1 MPEFE
6 VQIIESQQ
14 TFLSALAFELYEL
27 DLNYFPTPWTIES
40 WETLFLNHDRSLFLL
55 NYNKKI
61 MGFILFEKSVA
72 DSFAHLIKILI
83 HPDIRSKGHSKNFL
97 NKAIFHLES
106 LNCSNLFLEVE
117 ESNTAAQKLYLSV
130 GFKAIHVKKHF
141 YGTNRSAIIMT
152 RDHS

>member
-14 TFLSALAFELYEL
+14 TFLSALAVELFEL
-27 DLNYFPTPWTIES
+27 DRNYFPTPWTIES
-40 WETLFLNHDRSLFLL
+40 WVTLFLNQDRSLFLL
-55 NYNKKI
+55 ICNNKI
-61 MGFILFEKSVA
+61 VGFILFEKSVA

-83 HPDIRSKGHSKNFL
+83 HPDFRLKGHSKDFL
-97 NKAIFHLES
+97 NKSIFHLES
-106 LNCSNLFLEVE
+106 LNCYNLFLEVE
-117 ESNTAAQKLYLSV
+117 ENNTAAQKLYLSV

-152 RDHS
+152 RAHS